1 MSKVLYYLP
10 VDEKYLDQ
18 WEYYKVDKE
27 MLKESY
33 KNLYVCSSIISFL
46 KNILKVNY
54 GRCSGGGIDL
64 CQLY

>member
-33 KNLYVCSSIISFL
+33 KIFMFVAVLYLF
-46 KNILKVNY
+46 
-54 GRCSGGGIDL
+54 
-64 CQLY
+64 

>member
-46 KNILKVNY
+46 KYIKSQLCICMV
-54 GRCSGGGIDL
+54 GIDL
-64 CQLY
+64 CQY